1 LTNSGSGDGNRFAAH
16 AFQHRPFPRDVTL
29 LVSST
34 NIWEI
39 LIRLGAAIVFG
50 AVIGID
56 REWRNKPAGIRTHM
70 MVALAAA
77 TFTVIT
83 LELFEV
89 VKAAS
94 GEKSSTDPLRLV
106 EAITAGV
113 AFLGAGAII
122 QSRGTVEGITTG
134 SGIWLAGAVGYA
146 SGAGYYV
153 LGAIATVLALVILTV
168 LGWVVGKVKTNA
180 NGKDGAESSKNRD
193 A

>member
-1 LTNSGSGDGNRFAAH
+1 M
-16 AFQHRPFPRDVTL
+16 
-29 LVSST
+29 
-34 NIWEI
+34 
-39 LIRLGAAIVFG
+39 FG
-50 AVIGID
+50 AVIGLD
-56 REWRNKPAGIRTHM
+56 REWRNKPAGVRTHM

-89 VKAAS
+89 VKNV

-168 LGWVVGKVKTNA
+168 LGWIVGKVK
-180 NGKDGAESSKNRD
+180 NGDGAGATKRES

>member
-1 LTNSGSGDGNRFAAH
+1 MGRLSIALPQPAAS
-16 AFQHRPFPRDVTL
+16 AL
-29 LVSST
+29 LVSTT

-39 LIRLGAAIVFG
+39 LIRLGAAILFG
-50 AVIGID
+50 AIIGID

-70 MVALAAA
+70 MVALASA

-83 LELFEV
+83 MELFET

-94 GEKSSTDPLRLV
+94 GEKNASDPLRLV

-122 QSRGTVEGITTG
+122 QSRGNVEGITTG

-146 SGAGYYV
+146 AGAGYYV
-153 LGAIATVLALVILTV
+153 LGAIATVLALIILTV
-168 LGWVVGKVKTNA
+168 LGWIVGKVKQNGTGNDNGGANA
-180 NGKDGAESSKNRD
+180 KAESKEASDRPL
-193 A
+193 

>member
-1 LTNSGSGDGNRFAAH
+1 MRRRGRLSIALNAH
-16 AFQHRPFPRDVTL
+16 PRCAV
-29 LVSST
+29 LVSTTS
-34 NIWEI
+34 IWEI
-39 LIRLGAAIVFG
+39 LIRLGAAILFG

-89 VKAAS
+89 VKGGGKEIAS
-94 GEKSSTDPLRLV
+94 DPLRLV

-122 QSRGTVEGITTG
+122 QSRGNVEGITTG

-146 SGAGYYV
+146 AGAGYYV
-153 LGAIATVLALVILTV
+153 LGAIATVFALVILTV
-168 LGWVVGKVKTNA
+168 FGWIVGKVKPNGNNKTDLPGPKNEAPNA
-180 NGKDGAESSKNRD
+180 
-193 A
+193 